1 LVPQDVDHL
10 EVEPAELSMENERE
24 FDDWVRRRLSEW
36 SSTEIRA
43 FDRWLL
49 EESHFE
55 FVRAVRAAGMRR
67 ALEEPYVVDS
77 EEPAA

>member
-1 LVPQDVDHL
+1 VSQDIDHL
-10 EVEPAELSMENERE
+10 EVDPAELSMEHERE

-36 SSTEIRA
+36 TSTEIRA
-43 FDRWLL
+43 LDRWLL

-55 FVRAVRAAGMRR
+55 FVGAVRAAWMRR
-67 ALEEPYVVDS
+67 ALEEPCAFDS